1 VYSNEPSD
9 LASTTA
15 LTETLEPGAIEIL
28 PDGKQITFANPPQ
41 SPDYV
46 SHQKHHLFA
55 VAAGYGITFE
65 SLTGIL
71 SDVNFSSA
79 RMGWL
84 EMHRQIASWRWNLI
98 IPQVMDPVHRWFNDA
113 ARLSQ
118 IRGPRKMIWTP
129 PRRELVD
136 PAKEIAALI
145 EGVKAGFFSLSEIQ
159 RSLGFIPAEVM
170 SELEQDI
177 ADARQKGLAL
187 SVDGMTGSAGQP
199 ARPGEG
205 VDPEAEG

>member
-1 VYSNEPSD
+1 
-9 LASTTA
+9 
-15 LTETLEPGAIEIL
+15 
-28 PDGKQITFANPPQ
+28 
-41 SPDYV
+41 
-46 SHQKHHLFA
+46 
-55 VAAGYGITFE
+55 
-65 SLTGIL
+65 
-71 SDVNFSSA
+71 
-79 RMGWL
+79 
-84 EMHRQIASWRWNLI
+84 
-98 IPQVMDPVHRWFNDA
+98 
-113 ARLSQ
+113 
-118 IRGPRKMIWTP
+118 MIWTP